1 MKKILLFT
9 NMSSIQKHWEHSLEG
24 SFQTSTFDDEAQ
36 LLDILAIDRLPVTLL
51 VDELSLSDVEAT
63 LNLFTAF
70 EHVSVLLFNSVPEVH
85 HAASLLSTKIKG
97 YENSFIHKTNL
108 LAMITSVEDG
118 KNWLFA
124 DLTNY
129 IVTKFINEGNTK
141 EPEFMQT
148 LTQKEKVITKMIV
161 DGLSNQEIAD
171 AQKIALSTVKGH
183 IKKIFTKAGITDRVA
198 LVLKCK

>member
-9 NMSSIQKHWEHSLEG
+9 KMSSLRKHWERSLEG
-24 SFQTSTFDDEAQ
+24 SYQTSCFDDESQ
-36 LLDILAIDRLPVTLL
+36 LLDILAIDRVPVTLL
-51 VDELSLSDVEAT
+51 VDELSLSDVEET
-63 LNLFTAF
+63 IKLFTAF

-97 YENSFIHKTNL
+97 YENSFIHKENL
-108 LAMITSVEDG
+108 LAMIASVENG

-129 IVTKFINEGNTK
+129 IVTKFMNEGNK
-141 EPEFMQT
+141 EEPEFMKS
-148 LTQKEKVITKMIV
+148 LTQKERVITKMIV

-183 IKKIFTKAGITDRVA
+183 IKKIFTKAGVSDRVA